1 MKYDINTLS
10 IERIRRENPFLTG
23 KIAIAGICLLSVS
36 KLYPKHFTAEAEI
49 TCTGNCYCA
58 KYLWNNDSKF
68 WDLVV
73 ND

>member
-1 MKYDINTLS
+1 MKTLS
-10 IERIRRENPFLTG
+10 IERIRKENPFLTG
-23 KIAIAGICLLSVS
+23 RIIVGQ
-36 KLYPKHFTAEAEI
+36 LYLRNNVEGGPHTVEIEI

-58 KYLWNNDSKF
+58 EYFWNNDSKF

>member
-1 MKYDINTLS
+1 VKYDINTLS

-23 KIAIAGICLLSVS
+23 KIAIAEICLLGVS
-36 KLYPKHFTAEAEI
+36 KLYPKYFTVKVEI

-58 KYLWNNDSKF
+58 EYLWNNDSKF